1 MAWFLL
7 YPLIF
12 LDFYDDMRIFSGLF
26 LSFSLLGLVACGVHK
41 TEDPN
46 QSKTSQQQL
55 RIAVVANGTSG
66 GLDFIGVPQL
76 IAQDPIFLKALKQ
89 KNIELKW
96 EPVTTA
102 AVATLVNESFIN
114 NKIDFAFYGNLPA
127 VVLNATGVR
136 TQIVVPGGVG
146 NNVYL
151 VVPADS
157 PIKTIEDLKGK
168 KIALH
173 RGRPWEI
180 NFAQLIQSK
189 GLKLKD
195 FQIINLNPQAGAAAL
210 SAKSVDA
217 FFTLSDALTSQ
228 DRHLGKIIWSSQS
241 LPADWKMRA
250 ELWGRKTYL
259 DQHPDTTQLLADA
272 TVRAMQWIS
281 QHQDEFQQS
290 QTKFGQ
296 PLSVIQRES
305 QNTSSNWQQD
315 WSPEYQVDFLKQHY
329 VKVID
334 HAVKNQL
341 IQTPIKAEELLNAQF
356 TSQAIQ
362 NLQPL
367 DIQHKQGN

>member
-1 MAWFLL
+1 
-7 YPLIF
+7 
-12 LDFYDDMRIFSGLF
+12 MRIFSGLF

-217 FFTLSDALTSQ
+217 FFTLSDALTLQ

-315 WSPEYQVDFLKQHY
+315 WLPEYQVDFLKQHY
-329 VKVID
+329 AKVID

-362 NLQPL
+362 NLQTL

>member
-1 MAWFLL
+1 M
-7 YPLIF
+7 
-12 LDFYDDMRIFSGLF
+12 
-26 LSFSLLGLVACGVHK
+26 
-41 TEDPN
+41 
-46 QSKTSQQQL
+46 
-55 RIAVVANGTSG
+55 
-66 GLDFIGVPQL
+66 
-76 IAQDPIFLKALKQ
+76 
-89 KNIELKW
+89 
-96 EPVTTA
+96 
-102 AVATLVNESFIN
+102 ATLVNESFIN

-127 VVLNATGVR
+127 IVLNATGFR

-217 FFTLSDALTSQ
+217 FFTLSDALTLQ

-241 LPADWKMRA
+241 LSADWKMRA

-329 VKVID
+329 AKVID

-356 TSQAIQ
+356 TRQAIQ

>member
-26 LSFSLLGLVACGVHK
+26 LSFSLLGLVSCGVHK
-41 TEDPN
+41 AEDPN

-55 RIAVVANGTSG
+55 RIAVVANRTSG

-195 FQIINLNPQAGAAAL
+195 FQIINLNPQAGAAA
-210 SAKSVDA
+210 
-217 FFTLSDALTSQ
+217 
-228 DRHLGKIIWSSQS
+228 
-241 LPADWKMRA
+241 
-250 ELWGRKTYL
+250 
-259 DQHPDTTQLLADA
+259 
-272 TVRAMQWIS
+272 
-281 QHQDEFQQS
+281 
-290 QTKFGQ
+290 
-296 PLSVIQRES
+296 
-305 QNTSSNWQQD
+305 
-315 WSPEYQVDFLKQHY
+315 
-329 VKVID
+329 
-334 HAVKNQL
+334 
-341 IQTPIKAEELLNAQF
+341 
-356 TSQAIQ
+356 
-362 NLQPL
+362 
-367 DIQHKQGN
+367 

>member
-1 MAWFLL
+1 
-7 YPLIF
+7 
-12 LDFYDDMRIFSGLF
+12 MRIFSGLF

-217 FFTLSDALTSQ
+217 FFTLSDALTLQ

-281 QHQDEFQQS
+281 HHQDEFQQS

-329 VKVID
+329 AKVID

-341 IQTPIKAEELLNAQF
+341 IQTPIKAEELLNANF
-356 TSQAIQ
+356 TRQAIQ

>member
-1 MAWFLL
+1 
-7 YPLIF
+7 
-12 LDFYDDMRIFSGLF
+12 
-26 LSFSLLGLVACGVHK
+26 
-41 TEDPN
+41 
-46 QSKTSQQQL
+46 
-55 RIAVVANGTSG
+55 
-66 GLDFIGVPQL
+66 
-76 IAQDPIFLKALKQ
+76 
-89 KNIELKW
+89 
-96 EPVTTA
+96 
-102 AVATLVNESFIN
+102 
-114 NKIDFAFYGNLPA
+114 
-127 VVLNATGVR
+127 
-136 TQIVVPGGVG
+136 
-146 NNVYL
+146 

-217 FFTLSDALTSQ
+217 FFTLSDALTLQ

-329 VKVID
+329 AKVID

>member
-1 MAWFLL
+1 
-7 YPLIF
+7 
-12 LDFYDDMRIFSGLF
+12 MRNLPSLF
-26 LSFSLLGLVACGVHK
+26 LSFSLLGLVACDAK
-41 TEDPN
+41 QN
-46 QSKTSQQQL
+46 QQASESKSSQQQL

-66 GLDFIGVPQL
+66 NLDFIGVPQL
-76 IAQDPIFLKALKQ
+76 ISQDPIFLKALKQ
-89 KNIELKW
+89 QHIELKW

-102 AVATLVNESFIN
+102 AVATLVNESFLN

-136 TQIVVPGGVG
+136 TQIVVPGGIG

-151 VVPADS
+151 IVPPDS
-157 PIKTIEDLKGK
+157 QVKSIEDLKGK

-180 NFAQLIQSK
+180 NFGQLIQSK
-189 GLKLKD
+189 GLNLND

-217 FFTLSDALTSQ
+217 FFTLSDALTLQ

-250 ELWGRKTYL
+250 ELWGRKNYIE
-259 DQHPDTTQLLADA
+259 QYPETTQLLADA
-272 TVRAMQWIS
+272 TVRAMNWIS
-281 QHQDEFQQS
+281 LHKDEFQQS

-296 PLSVIQRES
+296 PLDVIQRES
-305 QNTSSNWQQD
+305 QNSASTWQQD
-315 WSPEYQVDFLKQHY
+315 WSPEYKVDFLKQHY
-329 VKVID
+329 AKVID

-341 IQTPIKAEELLNAQF
+341 IQTPLKADELLNPKFAE
-356 TSQAIQ
+356 QAIQ
-362 NLQPL
+362 NLHANDQ
-367 DIQHKQGN
+367 QKKQGD

>member
-1 MAWFLL
+1 
-7 YPLIF
+7 
-12 LDFYDDMRIFSGLF
+12 MRILPSLF
-26 LSFSLLGLVACGVHK
+26 LSFSLLGLVACDAK
-41 TEDPN
+41 QN
-46 QSKTSQQQL
+46 QQASESKPSQQQL

-66 GLDFIGVPQL
+66 SLDFIGVPQL
-76 IAQDPIFLKALKQ
+76 ISQDPIFLKALKQ
-89 KNIELKW
+89 QHIELKW

-102 AVATLVNESFIN
+102 AVATLVNESFLN

-151 VVPADS
+151 IVPPDS
-157 PIKTIEDLKGK
+157 QVKSIEDLKGK

-180 NFAQLIQSK
+180 NFGQLIQSK
-189 GLKLKD
+189 GLNLKD

-217 FFTLSDALTSQ
+217 FFTLSDALTLQ

-250 ELWGRKTYL
+250 ELWGRKNYIE
-259 DQHPDTTQLLADA
+259 QYPETTQLLADV
-272 TVRAMQWIS
+272 TVRAMNWIS
-281 QHQDEFQQS
+281 QHQNEFQQS

-305 QNTSSNWQQD
+305 QNSASTWQQD
-315 WSPEYQVDFLKQHY
+315 WSPEYKVDFLKQHY
-329 VKVID
+329 AKVID

-341 IQTPIKAEELLNAQF
+341 IQTPLKADELLNPKFAE
-356 TSQAIQ
+356 QAIQ
-362 NLQPL
+362 NLHANDQPK
-367 DIQHKQGN
+367 KQGD